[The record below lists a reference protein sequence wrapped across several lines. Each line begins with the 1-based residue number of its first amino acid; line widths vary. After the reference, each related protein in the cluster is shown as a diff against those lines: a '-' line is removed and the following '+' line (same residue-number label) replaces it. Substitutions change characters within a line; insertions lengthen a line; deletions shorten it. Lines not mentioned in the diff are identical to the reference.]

1 MRPTPSTTATVDL
14 EQLQQ
19 QQRQQQWQHDQQQR
33 QQKAVMVSPHVLAQK
48 LNNCAAASM
57 QSQQYEE
64 GIQLLTRALQITE
77 QDTTVHRSS
86 NEGCD
91 CPSCSLEACL
101 LMSHDS
107 QEKAVAAAVHD
118 QGRTDVDP
126 TFLTPQPDP
135 QAGTVSSS
143 SSSSSSSKNEEG
155 GFVFQRPVLVH
166 TQCIEEHH
174 YMGMT
179 LSLIILFNLALAH
192 HLKAIDLLRTKTTT
206 TTTHPQG
213 GEHHPPH
220 DHHGMQVLHKAL
232 QLYEL
237 AYKLHVEYIQQ
248 QQQQQQQEQHEND
261 DHPAPQATATNTT
274 HNAAMAPRRR
284 RSSPCSSSSTSSS
297 IGSLRLTMI
306 VSNNLGEIHRLAG
319 NTHKHTLC
327 LEHLVSAIMY
337 TVDCNLLQH
346 VVRNSDELD
355 GYYSNVSP
363 VIFAGDCDICAEA
376 A

>member
-1 MRPTPSTTATVDL
+1 MNMNIRATPSTTVTVDL

-19 QQRQQQWQHDQQQR
+19 QQRQQPQQWQHEQQQR
-33 QQKAVMVSPHVLAQK
+33 QQKTVMVSPHVLAQK
-48 LNNCAAASM
+48 LNNCAAAAM

-77 QDTTVHRSS
+77 QDTTVHRSAS
-86 NEGCD
+86 EGRD

-101 LMSHDS
+101 LIHD
-107 QEKAVAAAVHD
+107 H
-118 QGRTDVDP
+118 GRTGVDP
-126 TFLTPQPDP
+126 PFLIPQQDP
-135 QAGTVSSS
+135 QAGTA
-143 SSSSSSSKNEEG
+143 SSSSSSKNEEA

-192 HLKAIDLLRTKTTT
+192 HLKAIDLLRKTTT
-206 TTTHPQG
+206 TTTMMHTQG
-213 GEHHPPH
+213 GEHPPPH
-220 DHHGMQVLHKAL
+220 DHHNLHVLHKAL

-261 DHPAPQATATNTT
+261 DHHLAPQATATNTS
-274 HNAAMAPRRR
+274 HNAALAPRRR
-284 RSSPCSSSSTSSS
+284 HSSPCSSSSTSSS
-297 IGSLRLTMI
+297 LGSLRLTMI

-346 VVRNSDELD
+346 VVRNADELD

-363 VIFAGDCDICAEA
+363 VLFAGGCDICAEA

>member
-1 MRPTPSTTATVDL
+1 
-14 EQLQQ
+14 
-19 QQRQQQWQHDQQQR
+19 
-33 QQKAVMVSPHVLAQK
+33 MVSPHMLAQN
-48 LNNCAAASM
+48 LNNCAAAAM

-77 QDTTVHRSS
+77 QDTTVHRSAS
-86 NEGCD
+86 EGRD
-91 CPSCSLEACL
+91 CPSCRLEACL
-101 LMSHDS
+101 LMPHDA

-118 QGRTDVDP
+118 HGRTGVDP
-126 TFLTPQPDP
+126 PFLIPQQDP
-135 QAGTVSSS
+135 QAGTAASSS
-143 SSSSSSSKNEEG
+143 TSSSSSSSKNEEG

-192 HLKAIDLLRTKTTT
+192 HLKAIDLLRKTTTT

-213 GEHHPPH
+213 GEHPPPH
-220 DHHGMQVLHKAL
+220 DHHNLHVLHKAL

-261 DHPAPQATATNTT
+261 DHHLAPQATATNTS

-297 IGSLRLTMI
+297 LGSLRLTMI

-346 VVRNSDELD
+346 VVRNADELD

-363 VIFAGDCDICAEA
+363 VIFADGCDICAEA